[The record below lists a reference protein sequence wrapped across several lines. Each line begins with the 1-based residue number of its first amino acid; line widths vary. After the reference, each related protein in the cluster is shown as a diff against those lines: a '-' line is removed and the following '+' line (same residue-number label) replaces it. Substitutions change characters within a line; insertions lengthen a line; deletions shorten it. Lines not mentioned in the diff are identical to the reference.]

1 MANIT
6 ITDKT
11 SEKLREI
18 LSEIWDKTQ
27 NEEVDELLNILE
39 RKEQYLFR
47 FKNKKTGDC
56 VYIWSHMDTS
66 AEDEIVKLLDDF
78 ADYEL
83 DDVVKDIKGNE
94 VVRHMGA
101 L

>member
-1 MANIT
+1 MANIA

-11 SEKLREI
+11 NEKLRKI
-18 LSEIWDKTQ
+18 LTEIWDETQ
-27 NEEVDELLNILE
+27 NEEVDELLNVLE

-47 FKNKKTGDC
+47 FKNKKTGDY
-56 VYIWSHMDTS
+56 VYIWSQMDTS
-66 AEDEIVKLLDDF
+66 AEDEIVELLDDF

>member
-11 SEKLREI
+11 NKKLQEI
-18 LSEIWDKTQ
+18 LGEIWDETQ

-56 VYIWSHMDTS
+56 VYIWSQMDTS
-66 AEDEIVKLLDDF
+66 AEDEIVELLDDF
-78 ADYEL
+78 DDYEL